1 MTTVTRNFDGDITI
15 VVSSVVWEL
24 DVDVCRGMFVVR
36 SRKKR
41 SQMAGENN
49 SRCVLLCQQT
59 KKESHANS
67 NQETRSS
74 IARRLDAQC
83 NLLMIG
89 EMALKPEES
98 NWRYAAQCVLTC
110 DLHGCRCLL
119 CGSDGVDDPLRG

>member
-1 MTTVTRNFDGDITI
+1 
-15 VVSSVVWEL
+15 
-24 DVDVCRGMFVVR
+24 
-36 SRKKR
+36 
-41 SQMAGENN
+41 MAGEDNN

-98 NWRYAAQCVLTC
+98 NW
-110 DLHGCRCLL
+110 
-119 CGSDGVDDPLRG
+119 